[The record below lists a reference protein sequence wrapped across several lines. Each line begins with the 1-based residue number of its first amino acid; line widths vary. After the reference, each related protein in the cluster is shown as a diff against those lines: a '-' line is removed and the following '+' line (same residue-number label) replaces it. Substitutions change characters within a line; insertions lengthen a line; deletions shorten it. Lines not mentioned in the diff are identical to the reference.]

1 MPVAIIGGTGIY
13 SIPGI
18 ETEKKIIS
26 TDFGDS
32 CLHFGKND
40 FSEFIFLARHGIEHS
55 IPPHKINYRANIKAL
70 QLCGVKRVIATFA
83 VGSISNDYPL
93 ETLIILRDFL
103 DYTSG
108 REATFYDEIK
118 QGIGH
123 VEMSHPYSPY
133 LSDAIKE
140 LALNQDIDCCDN
152 AVYVGVNGPRFETPA
167 EINAYRLLGG
177 HVVGMTG
184 LPEVTLAAEAGM
196 NYAAIALAIN
206 WASGM
211 KNNISIVDGDIETI
225 RKQMLH
231 LMIEVLKNTSDE
243 ACEAITIL

>member
-13 SIPGI
+13 NIPAI
-18 ETEKKIIS
+18 ETEARTIT
-26 TDFGDS
+26 TDFGDC
-32 CLHFGKND
+32 CLHFGKNE
-40 FSEFIFLARHGIEHS
+40 FSEFIFLARHGADHT

-70 QLCGVKRVIATFA
+70 QQCGVKRVMATFA
-83 VGSISNDYPL
+83 VGSISRDYPL

-133 LSDAIKE
+133 LSDTIKE
-140 LALNQDIDCCDN
+140 LALKQNISCCDD

-167 EINAYRLLGG
+167 EINAYRMLGG

-211 KNNISIVDGDIETI
+211 ENDISIVEGHIETI
-225 RKQMLH
+225 RKEMLH
-231 LMIEVLKNTSDE
+231 LMIEVLRSTSDD
-243 ACEAITIL
+243 ACKAVTIL

>member
-13 SIPGI
+13 TIPGI
-18 ETEKKIIS
+18 ETEEKIIS
-26 TDFGDS
+26 TSYGEC
-32 CLHFGKND
+32 CLHFGKNEY
-40 FSEFIFLARHGIEHS
+40 SEFIFLARHGVEHS

-70 QLCGVKRVIATFA
+70 QQCGVKRVIATFA
-83 VGSISNDYPL
+83 VGSISTDYPL

-108 REATFYDEIK
+108 REVTFYDEIK

-140 LALNQDIDCCDN
+140 RALKQNIDCCDD

-211 KNNISIVDGDIETI
+211 EHEISIVDGDIEII

-231 LMIEVLKNTSDE
+231 LMIEVLKNTSDD
-243 ACEAITIL
+243 ACKAVTIL